1 MDLTICS
8 PHDYY
13 KKSFQDF
20 MRHETNM
27 EANKWIYD
35 LIHKEFIVNY
45 ETIYIDKPNWLLC
58 QDCKFGP
65 QERFLVVF
73 KDTTLHS
80 LRDLRRHH
88 IPLLCAIQTDVRNWL
103 KMRYPNDK
111 LAPKSFDIY
120 FHYMPSI
127 FQLHMHVNQISK
139 SSHNVLKKNANMRK
153 QPLSIVVKNIASQS
167 DFYAKCLVLTKFCK
181 TIKRAETHKKIVLP
195 I

>member
-20 MRHETNM
+20 IRHEINID
-27 EANKWIYD
+27 ANKWIYD
-35 LIHKEFIVNY
+35 LIHKEFIVDY

-58 QDCKFGP
+58 QDFKFGP

-88 IPLLCAIQTDVRNWL
+88 IPWLCSIQNDVKNWL
-103 KMRYPNDK
+103 KMRYKTDK
-111 LAPKSFDIY
+111 VAPDCFEIY

-139 SSHNVLKKNANMRK
+139 SSHNVLKTRNANMRK

-167 DFYAKCLVLTKFCK
+167 
-181 TIKRAETHKKIVLP
+181 
-195 I
+195 